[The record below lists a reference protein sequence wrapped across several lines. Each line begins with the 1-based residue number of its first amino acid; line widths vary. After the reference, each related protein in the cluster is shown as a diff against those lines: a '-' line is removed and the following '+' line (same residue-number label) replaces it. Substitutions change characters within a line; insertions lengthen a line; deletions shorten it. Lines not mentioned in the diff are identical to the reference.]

1 MNSEKDLMVRHL
13 GNLLLTRHFADT
25 NQRSTRPW
33 IPWILGEANYV
44 CGRALLPL
52 FSMLLD

>member
-1 MNSEKDLMVRHL
+1 MEMSSEKDLMVRHL

-33 IPWILGEANYV
+33 ILGEANYV